1 MLEQKISLYKKRE
14 KIHPIKSRG
23 FFTNIRFFFYY
34 FFLFLYFFLPWIQYN
49 NRQSILFDLPSRKFY
64 VFSFTLWPQNFFIL
78 YYLIIISILTLLFIT
93 VFVGRVWCGYLCP
106 QTVFVNF
113 FVLIEEFFEGKRNN
127 RIKMDKKKINI
138 HFFVKRFLK
147 HCSWILF
154 SFFISYT
161 FVGYFC
167 KKKEFF
173 FFLLKFDIGFFE
185 CFFLIFFSF
194 LIYFDAGWM
203 REQICFYMCPYARFQ
218 SVMFDRDTIVVAY
231 DLNRGEPRGSRRKNS
246 DYKNIGLGDCI
257 DCNQC
262 VNVCPVGIDIRDGL
276 QLECIHCSACI
287 DKCNEVMH
295 KMGYKKDLI
304 KYTTENKLNGVKSSI
319 VRIKLIM
326 YCSVLLLMVLIFI
339 YSLVFRIPFDV
350 NITRDRGQLYRIT
363 FDEKVENTYIL
374 KIINMD
380 QKEKVYKVFVNS
392 SKCLDYK
399 GDDVV
404 KVTGNSSVSFDIQL
418 QKQIYSYDSC
428 YIDVYFSFVDLEDLY
443 NKRIVKTVF
452 VEKREN

>member
-167 KKKEFF
+167 NIREFF
-173 FFLLKFDIGFFE
+173 FFF
-185 CFFLIFFSF
+185 
-194 LIYFDAGWM
+194 
-203 REQICFYMCPYARFQ
+203 
-218 SVMFDRDTIVVAY
+218 
-231 DLNRGEPRGSRRKNS
+231 
-246 DYKNIGLGDCI
+246 
-257 DCNQC
+257 
-262 VNVCPVGIDIRDGL
+262 
-276 QLECIHCSACI
+276 
-287 DKCNEVMH
+287 
-295 KMGYKKDLI
+295 I
-304 KYTTENKLNGVKSSI
+304 KI
-319 VRIKLIM
+319 
-326 YCSVLLLMVLIFI
+326 
-339 YSLVFRIPFDV
+339 
-350 NITRDRGQLYRIT
+350 
-363 FDEKVENTYIL
+363 
-374 KIINMD
+374 
-380 QKEKVYKVFVNS
+380 
-392 SKCLDYK
+392 
-399 GDDVV
+399 
-404 KVTGNSSVSFDIQL
+404 
-418 QKQIYSYDSC
+418 
-428 YIDVYFSFVDLEDLY
+428 
-443 NKRIVKTVF
+443 
-452 VEKREN
+452 